1 MARILIIDDDA
12 AFLAT
17 LQATLRSLGHSV
29 IARDNGEAG
38 VAQLREGGVDMAF
51 VDFRMPGMDG
61 IAVLRARQDHATARQ
76 VPLVMLTAYASSS
89 NTIEAMTLGAF
100 DHLVKPVGRAEIV
113 EVVQRA
119 LHSAA
124 DAPEPGA
131 ASLAPAEEADALIG
145 HSPAMRTV
153 HKRIGLAAGAEL
165 PVLITGET
173 GTGKELAARALHHA
187 SARALRAFVAVNC
200 AAIPLELMESELF
213 GHRKG
218 AFSGATSDRI
228 GLIRQA
234 DGGSLFLD
242 EIGDMPLPMQGKL
255 LRFLQEGEVTPLGGN
270 GAQKVDV
277 RVLAATHRDLAAWAS
292 TGQFRSDLRYRLN
305 VVPIELPPLRERG
318 DDILL
323 LATHFLQSAGGA
335 ARALSPDAQRRV
347 LDYPWPGNVRELRNV
362 MQRCA
367 LLVRGHTI
375 AAGDLDEA
383 LGEPLPGDLLQPQPA
398 DAPTGTQS
406 LPEAVAQLE
415 KRMIQAALTQAQ
427 GNRAEAARQL
437 GIHRQLLYRKLD
449 DYGLQ

>member
-29 IARDNGEAG
+29 IALDNGAAG

-173 GTGKELAARALHHA
+173 GTGKELAARALHRA
-187 SARALRAFVAVNC
+187 SARAQRAFVAVNC

-335 ARALSPDAQRRV
+335 VRALSPDAQRRV

-383 LGEPLPGDLLQPQPA
+383 LGEPLPGNPLQPQPA

>member
-29 IARDNGEAG
+29 VALDNGAAG

-173 GTGKELAARALHHA
+173 GTGKELAARALHRA
-187 SARALRAFVAVNC
+187 STRAQRAFVAVNC

-347 LDYPWPGNVRELRNV
+347 LDYQWPGNVRELRNV

-383 LGEPLPGDLLQPQPA
+383 LGEPLPDDLLQPQPA

>member
-29 IARDNGEAG
+29 IALDNGAAG

-173 GTGKELAARALHHA
+173 GTGKELAARALHRA
-187 SARALRAFVAVNC
+187 SARAQRAFVAVNC

-335 ARALSPDAQRRV
+335 ARALSPDAQRLV

-383 LGEPLPGDLLQPQPA
+383 LGEPLPGDPLQSQPA

>member
-29 IARDNGEAG
+29 IALDNGAAG

-187 SARALRAFVAVNC
+187 SARAQRAFVAVNC

-347 LDYPWPGNVRELRNV
+347 LDHPWPGNVRELRNV

-383 LGEPLPGDLLQPQPA
+383 LGEPLPGDPLQPA
-398 DAPTGTQS
+398 DAPTGKQS

>member
-29 IARDNGEAG
+29 IALDNGAAG
-38 VAQLREGGVDMAF
+38 VAQLREGGMDMAF

-61 IAVLRARQDHATARQ
+61 IAVLRARQNHATARQ

-173 GTGKELAARALHHA
+173 GTGKELAARALHRA
-187 SARALRAFVAVNC
+187 SARAQRAFLAVNC

-213 GHRKG
+213 GHRRG

-234 DGGSLFLD
+234 DGGTLFLD

-335 ARALSPDAQRRV
+335 ARALSLDAQRRV
-347 LDYPWPGNVRELRNV
+347 LDHPWPGNVRELRNV

>member
-29 IARDNGEAG
+29 IALDNGAAG

-124 DAPEPGA
+124 AAPEPGA
-131 ASLAPAEEADALIG
+131 ASLAPAEDADALIG

-153 HKRIGLAAGAEL
+153 HKRIGLAAGADL

-173 GTGKELAARALHHA
+173 GTGKELAARALHRA
-187 SARALRAFVAVNC
+187 SARAQRAFVAVNC

-234 DGGSLFLD
+234 DGGTLFLD

-383 LGEPLPGDLLQPQPA
+383 LGEPLPGDRLQPQPA

>member
-29 IARDNGEAG
+29 IALDNGAAG

-131 ASLAPAEEADALIG
+131 ASAAPAEDADALIG

-153 HKRIGLAAGAEL
+153 HKRIGLAASADL

-187 SARALRAFVAVNC
+187 SARAQRAFVAVNC

-347 LDYPWPGNVRELRNV
+347 LDHPWPGNVRELRNV

-383 LGEPLPGDLLQPQPA
+383 LGEPLPGDPLQPQPA

>member
-29 IARDNGEAG
+29 IALDNGAAG

-119 LHSAA
+119 LHSAD

-131 ASLAPAEEADALIG
+131 ASAAPAEDADALIG

-153 HKRIGLAAGAEL
+153 HKRIGLAAGADL

-173 GTGKELAARALHHA
+173 GTGKELAARALHRA
-187 SARALRAFVAVNC
+187 SARAQRAFVAVNC

-234 DGGSLFLD
+234 DGGTLFLD

-335 ARALSPDAQRRV
+335 VRALSPDAQRRV
-347 LDYPWPGNVRELRNV
+347 LDHPWPGNVRELRNV

-383 LGEPLPGDLLQPQPA
+383 LGEPLPGDLQPPQPA

>member
-1 MARILIIDDDA
+1 
-12 AFLAT
+12 
-17 LQATLRSLGHSV
+17 
-29 IARDNGEAG
+29 
-38 VAQLREGGVDMAF
+38 
-51 VDFRMPGMDG
+51 
-61 IAVLRARQDHATARQ
+61 
-76 VPLVMLTAYASSS
+76 
-89 NTIEAMTLGAF
+89 
-100 DHLVKPVGRAEIV
+100 
-113 EVVQRA
+113 

-173 GTGKELAARALHHA
+173 GTGKELAARALHRA
-187 SARALRAFVAVNC
+187 SARAQRAFVAVNC

-318 DDILL
+318 
-323 LATHFLQSAGGA
+323 
-335 ARALSPDAQRRV
+335 
-347 LDYPWPGNVRELRNV
+347 
-362 MQRCA
+362 
-367 LLVRGHTI
+367 
-375 AAGDLDEA
+375 
-383 LGEPLPGDLLQPQPA
+383 
-398 DAPTGTQS
+398 
-406 LPEAVAQLE
+406 
-415 KRMIQAALTQAQ
+415 
-427 GNRAEAARQL
+427 
-437 GIHRQLLYRKLD
+437 
-449 DYGLQ
+449 

>member
-29 IARDNGEAG
+29 IALDNGAAG

-119 LHSAA
+119 LHSAD

-131 ASLAPAEEADALIG
+131 ASAAPAEDADALIG

-153 HKRIGLAAGAEL
+153 HKRIGLAAGADL

-173 GTGKELAARALHHA
+173 GTGKELAARALHRA
-187 SARALRAFVAVNC
+187 SARAQRAFVAVNC

-234 DGGSLFLD
+234 DGGTLFLD

-335 ARALSPDAQRRV
+335 VRALSPDAQRRV

-383 LGEPLPGDLLQPQPA
+383 LGEPLPGNPLQPQPA

>member
-29 IARDNGEAG
+29 VALDNGAAG

-173 GTGKELAARALHHA
+173 GTGKELAARALHRA
-187 SARALRAFVAVNC
+187 SARAQRAFVAVNC

-347 LDYPWPGNVRELRNV
+347 LDHPWPGNVRELRNV
-362 MQRCA
+362 MQRCG

-383 LGEPLPGDLLQPQPA
+383 LGEPLPGDLLPPQPA

>member
-29 IARDNGEAG
+29 IALDNGAAG

-113 EVVQRA
+113 EVVHRA

-173 GTGKELAARALHHA
+173 GTGKELAARALHRA
-187 SARALRAFVAVNC
+187 SARAQRAFVAVNC

-335 ARALSPDAQRRV
+335 VRALSPDAQRRV
-347 LDYPWPGNVRELRNV
+347 LDHPWPGNVRELRNV

-383 LGEPLPGDLLQPQPA
+383 LGEPLPGDLQPPQPA

>member
-29 IARDNGEAG
+29 IAASDGAKG
-38 VAQLREGGVDMAF
+38 LAQLREGGVDLAF

-61 IAVLRARQDHATARQ
+61 IEVLRARAGVAQAAQ
-76 VPLVMLTAYASSS
+76 VPLVMLTAHVSSG

-100 DHLVKPVGRAEIV
+100 DHLVKPVGRADIV
-113 EVVQRA
+113 DVVERA
-119 LHSAA
+119 LLSRMEAAA
-124 DAPEPGA
+124 DAVSLPLPE
-131 ASLAPAEEADALIG
+131 EDDALVG

-153 HKRIGLAAGAEL
+153 HKRIGLAAASDL

-173 GTGKELAARALHHA
+173 GTGKELAARALHRA
-187 SARALRAFVAVNC
+187 SARANAAFVAVNC

-228 GLIRQA
+228 GLIREA
-234 DGGSLFLD
+234 DGGTLFLD
-242 EIGDMPLPMQGKL
+242 EIGDMPLPMQAKL
-255 LRFLQEGEVTPLGGN
+255 LRFLQEGEVTPLGGR

-277 RVLAATHRDLAAWAS
+277 RVLAATHRDLAAWVAA
-292 TGQFRSDLRYRLN
+292 GQFRSDLRYRLN

-318 DDILL
+318 QDIVL
-323 LATHFLQSAGGA
+323 LADYFLRTGQGSA
-335 ARALSPDAQRRV
+335 RTLSPAAQARV
-347 LDYPWPGNVRELRNV
+347 LAYPWPGNVRELRNV
-362 MQRCA
+362 MQRSQV
-367 LLVRGHTI
+367 LVRGHSI
-375 AAGDLDEA
+375 EADDLDEA
-383 LGEPLPGDLLQPQPA
+383 LGDLASPQAPPA
-398 DAPTGTQS
+398 APEMQ
-406 LPEAVAQLE
+406 LPEAVARLE
-415 KRMIQAALTQAQ
+415 KQMIQDALAHSG
-427 GNRAEAARQL
+427 GNRAEAARRL

>member
-29 IARDNGEAG
+29 VALDNGAAG

-113 EVVQRA
+113 EVVHRA

-173 GTGKELAARALHHA
+173 GTGKELAARALHRA
-187 SARALRAFVAVNC
+187 SARAQRAFVAVNC

-347 LDYPWPGNVRELRNV
+347 LDHPWPGNVRELRNV

-383 LGEPLPGDLLQPQPA
+383 LGEPLPGDPLQPA
-398 DAPTGTQS
+398 DAPTGKQS

>member
-29 IARDNGEAG
+29 IAASDGAQG
-38 VAQLREGGVDMAF
+38 LAQLREGGVDLAF

-61 IAVLRARQDHATARQ
+61 IEVLRARAGDAQAAQ
-76 VPLVMLTAYASSS
+76 VPLVMLTAHVSSG

-100 DHLVKPVGRAEIV
+100 DHLVKPVGRADIV
-113 EVVQRA
+113 DVVERA
-119 LHSAA
+119 LLSRADAAA
-124 DAPEPGA
+124 DEPPIPLPE
-131 ASLAPAEEADALIG
+131 EDDALVG

-153 HKRIGLAAGAEL
+153 HKRIGLAAASDL

-173 GTGKELAARALHHA
+173 GTGKELAARALHRA
-187 SARALRAFVAVNC
+187 SARANAAFVAVNC

-228 GLIRQA
+228 GLIREA
-234 DGGSLFLD
+234 DGGTLFMD
-242 EIGDMPLPMQGKL
+242 EIGDMPLPMQAKL
-255 LRFLQEGEVTPLGGN
+255 LRFLQEGEVTPLGGR

-277 RVLAATHRDLAAWAS
+277 RVLAATHRDLAAWVAA
-292 TGQFRSDLRYRLN
+292 GQFRSDLRYRLN

-318 DDILL
+318 QDIVL
-323 LATHFLQSAGGA
+323 LADYFLRTGQGSA
-335 ARALSPDAQRRV
+335 RTLSPAAQARV
-347 LDYPWPGNVRELRNV
+347 LAYPWPGNVRELRNV
-362 MQRCA
+362 MQRSQV
-367 LLVRGHTI
+367 LVRGHSI
-375 AAGDLDEA
+375 EADDLDEA
-383 LGEPLPGDLLQPQPA
+383 LGDLAPPQAPPPA
-398 DAPTGTQS
+398 PEMQ
-406 LPEAVAQLE
+406 LPEAVARLE
-415 KRMIQAALTQAQ
+415 KQMIQDALVHSG
-427 GNRAEAARQL
+427 GNRAEAARRL

>member
-29 IARDNGEAG
+29 IALDNGSAG

-173 GTGKELAARALHHA
+173 GTGKELAARALHRA
-187 SARALRAFVAVNC
+187 SARAQRAFVAVNC

-383 LGEPLPGDLLQPQPA
+383 LGEPLPGDPLQPQPA